1 MQVAFDKAK
10 EYLRSHQTFIWDAT
24 CLNRDMRKKILGLGR
39 DYHAFTKVVYLEC
52 DDIERNRRNMSRE
65 ERKRVPDDI
74 MEKMKE
80 RVVPP
85 TFDEASDV
93 TWISTSENGFDFVE

>member
-1 MQVAFDKAK
+1 M
-10 EYLRSHQTFIWDAT
+10 
-24 CLNRDMRKKILGLGR
+24 
-39 DYHAFTKVVYLEC
+39 VYLEC

-93 TWISTSENGFDFVE
+93 TWIPTSENGLASVG